1 MLSIIS
7 ISSIVFFGTADIRQ
21 KRTISGKANVL
32 KAIIL
37 PFKVKFLMAFE
48 CLILQLR
55 ISFLCQPFYC
65 MRIFIV
71 YYNFKNID
79 GIYF

>member
-1 MLSIIS
+1 MFSIIS

-37 PFKVKFLMAFE
+37 PFKVKFLVHLILKCFE
-48 CLILQLR
+48 CLILRLR
-55 ISFLCQPFYC
+55 
-65 MRIFIV
+65 
-71 YYNFKNID
+71 NFFHVKLLL
-79 GIYF
+79 YEK

>member
-1 MLSIIS
+1 MFSIIS

-37 PFKVKFLMAFE
+37 PF
-48 CLILQLR
+48 
-55 ISFLCQPFYC
+55 YC